1 MEGKFLSVAELAE
14 LTGESVAVW
23 RKRLAR
29 RELPWFKLGA
39 NVRVRETDCK
49 KWLQGRMV
57 DRAGEANRGCDSVQ

>member
-1 MEGKFLSVAELAE
+1 MAEGFYSVEQLAK

-39 NVRVRETDCK
+39 NVRVRESDFQE
-49 KWLQGRMV
+49 WLQSRMV
-57 DRAGEANRGCDSVQ
+57 ATKPNGSASHDSI